1 MNNKNRFLL
10 IAGLSLSFALPTTS
24 FAAETEAKTTE
35 EDAYATRLALANEI
49 KKYRAMRKK
58 LPIPPP
64 AGLFGV
70 YAFPDEG
77 QYVVGLNMQQFKFSG
92 MLQGSDSI
100 SAEEVVTTIAN
111 PFAADGPPQPP
122 TLRVVPESAEATVI
136 YPFITVY

>member
-1 MNNKNRFLL
+1 MNNKNTFLL
-10 IAGLSLSFALPTTS
+10 IAGLSLSFALPTYS
-24 FAAETEAKTTE
+24 FAAETETTE

-49 KKYRAMRKK
+49 KKYRAMRKE

-70 YAFPDEG
+70 YAFPEEG

-100 SAEEVVTTIAN
+100 SYLSRSYNNASNPPLSSSFSIAPN
-111 PFAADGPPQPP
+111 HSVSF
-122 TLRVVPESAEATVI
+122 
-136 YPFITVY
+136 